1 VVVRLLFDLFIRALI
16 NLDNIISTVL
26 LLLESLKST
35 ALSVTDTK
43 DGEIVVRIVLLLKIS
58 LE

>member
-16 NLDNIISTVL
+16 NLDNIVSTVL

-43 DGEIVVRIVLLLKIS
+43 DSEIVVRIVLLLKIS